1 VKPQTSSI
9 LVRGRIL
16 HFLRDPAQSGAG
28 PAWEYHPDGALFIE
42 NGIVRR
48 CAAWAQVLES
58 LPELTHE
65 AARYHDYSGRLIVPG
80 FVDCHTHFAQLRVMG
95 AYGHQL
101 LEWLERY
108 VFPAEAAFAD
118 EGRARRSAAFF
129 LDRLLAHGTTTASV
143 FATVHAHA
151 VDAFFAEASRRSLRM
166 LCGKVLMDRNCP
178 ENLRDTPELAHQE
191 SAALI
196 ERWHGKGRLRYS
208 ITPRFAPTSS
218 PAQLAVAGELYHS
231 RKDLHLQSHLAENL
245 AELAWVRELFP
256 QCRDYTDVYD
266 SYGLLGPRTIYAHG
280 IHLSAPE
287 RRRLAETQTA
297 IATCPSSNLFL
308 GSGFFQTAA
317 QDDEAM
323 PLGFG
328 SDVGAG
334 TSLSMLRTMAAAYQV
349 GQVHQESLSPWQAW
363 YRASLGGASA
373 LGLDAFIGNFLPGRE
388 ADFAVLDARRIP
400 ELAFRLEGN
409 TDLAEELFALMML
422 GDERCVLATHV
433 LGECAHHLDGLGIQ

>member
-1 VKPQTSSI
+1 MKPQTSSI
-9 LVRGRIL
+9 LIRGRIL
-16 HFLRDPAQSGAG
+16 HFLRDPALPGEG

-42 NGIVRR
+42 NGIIRR
-48 CAAWAQVLES
+48 CAAWSGVLES

-65 AARYHDYSGRLIVPG
+65 AARYHDYSGQLIVPG
-80 FVDCHTHFAQLRVMG
+80 FVDCHAHFAQLRVMG

-108 VFPAEAAFAD
+108 VFPAEAAFID
-118 EGRARRSAAFF
+118 EGKARRSAAFF

-151 VDAFFAEASRRSLRM
+151 VDAFFAEASRRNLRM
-166 LCGKVLMDRNCP
+166 LCGKVMMDRNCP
-178 ENLRDTPELAHQE
+178 EYLRDTPERAQRE

-196 ERWHGKGRLRYS
+196 ERWHGRGRLRYS
-208 ITPRFAPTSS
+208 VTPRFAPTSS
-218 PAQLAVAGELYHS
+218 PAQLAVAGELYQS
-231 RKDLHLQSHLAENL
+231 CGDLHLQSHLAENQ

-256 QCRDYTDVYD
+256 DARDYTDVYD
-266 SYGLLGPRTIYAHG
+266 RHGLLGPRTIYAHG
-280 IHLSAPE
+280 IHLGAME
-287 RRRLAETQTA
+287 RRRLAETGTA

-308 GSGFFQTAA
+308 GSGFFSTPD
-317 QDDEAM
+317 QDGEKM

-349 GQVHQESLSPWQAW
+349 GQVHQEAISPWQAW
-363 YRASLGGASA
+363 YRASLGGAKA
-373 LGLDAFIGNFLPGRE
+373 LALDAFIGNFLPGRE

-409 TDLAEELFALMML
+409 ADLGEELFALMML
-422 GDERCVLATHV
+422 GDERCVLATHI
-433 LGECAHHLDGLGIQ
+433 LGECAHHLDGFGLQ